1 MANILQNVATYQ
13 KAGLAYLQNLSVY
26 INKANKKFRNFQT
39 MTANLGD
46 TVTFDKPTR
55 YAFEPTLSVTSFQPT
70 EQRVQ
75 SLTVDQ
81 KGHVG
86 TELSDFERIFNLPS
100 YMSEFGES
108 ASIEIASN
116 VEENVALNNVSHT
129 YRTFGDGVTDIDS
142 FEQLAQSVANYK
154 DFGTPKG
161 RLCGIIPSV
170 KMPAIVG
177 NGLNQFATSRN
188 DEIANSWVIGSF
200 AGVDWYSSNL
210 LPKHVSGSV
219 GQAATTLTVISINA
233 AGTQLTMSGAVAL
246 DANAIK
252 ENDVLTFQDGVGG
265 QPNMRF
271 LTFTGHATSSQKV
284 QVRATAPAAADGA
297 GDVIVNIFPALVSTP
312 QDRNENINNPVAA
325 GMQLVALQSHV
336 AGLLFHEPALMLAM
350 PRLPDQPPFATSS
363 LIDPDSGCSTRLYYG
378 TKLFENLVGMV
389 NDVIW
394 GSTFVDEY
402 GVRLAFKT

>member
-26 INKANKKFRNFQT
+26 INKSNKKFKNFQT

-55 YAFEPTLSVTSFQPT
+55 YAFEPTLTVSSFQPT

-75 SLTVDQ
+75 SLTVNKQ
-81 KGHVG
+81 GNVG
-86 TELSDFERIFNLPS
+86 TELSDIERIFNLPS

-116 VEENVALNNVSHT
+116 VEENVALNNISHT
-129 YRTFGDGVTDIDS
+129 YRTFGDGVTDINS
-142 FEQLAQSVANYK
+142 FQQLAQAAADYK
-154 DFGTPKG
+154 DFGSPKG
-161 RLCGIIPSV
+161 RLCGIIPNV

-188 DEIANSWVIGSF
+188 DKIANTWVIGEFS
-200 AGVDWYSSNL
+200 GVSWYQSNL
-210 LPKHVSGSV
+210 LPTHVAGTI
-219 GQAATTLTVISINA
+219 GQNAITLTVDSING
-233 AGTQLTMSGAVAL
+233 AGTQIVLSGAGT
-246 DANAIK
+246 DDIK
-252 ENDVLTFQDGVGG
+252 NGDILTFQDGVTG

-284 QVRATAPAAADGA
+284 QVRATADAVPAAG
-297 GDVIVNIFPALVSTP
+297 VVTVNIFPALVSTAV
-312 QDRNENINNPVAA
+312 DRNQNINNAVAA
-325 GMQLVALQSHV
+325 GMEMKALPNHV

-363 LIDPDSGCSTRLYYG
+363 LTDPDSGCSTRLYYG

-394 GSTFVDEY
+394 GSTMVDEY
-402 GVRLAFKT
+402 AMRLAFTV

>member
-1 MANILQNVATYQ
+1 MANNILQNVATYQ

-26 INKANKKFRNFQT
+26 INKANKKFKNFQNF
-39 MTANLGD
+39 AGNLGS

-55 YAFEPTLSVTSFQPT
+55 YGFENSLTPSTFQPT

-75 SLTVDQ
+75 SLVVDQ
-81 KGHVG
+81 EGSVA
-86 TELSDFERIFNLPS
+86 TELTDPERIFNLPS

-129 YRTFGDGVTDIDS
+129 YRTFGDGTTDIDS
-142 FEQLAQSVANYK
+142 FQQLAQSVANYK
-154 DFGTPKG
+154 DFGSPKG

-170 KMPAIVG
+170 KMPPIVG

-188 DEIANSWVIGSF
+188 DEIANSWVIGEFS
-200 AGVDWYSSNL
+200 GVTWYSSNL
-210 LPKHVSGSV
+210 LPKHVAGTL
-219 GQAATTLTVISINA
+219 GQAQTVLTVVSINA
-233 AGTQLTMSGAVAL
+233 AGTQITLSGAGGGTTV
-246 DANAIK
+246 K
-252 ENDVLTFQDGVGG
+252 ENDILTFQDNVGG
-265 QPNMRF
+265 QPDMRF

-284 QVRATAPAAADGA
+284 QVRALSDVVEA
-297 GDVIVNIFPALVSTP
+297 GGNVIVDIFPALVDTVG
-312 QDRNENINNPVAA
+312 DRNANINNPVAA
-325 GMQLVALQSHV
+325 GMQLLILTSHV
-336 AGLLFHEPALMLAM
+336 AGMLFHEPALMLAM

-378 TKLFENLVGMV
+378 TKIFENIVGMV

-394 GSTFVDEY
+394 GSTLVDEY
-402 GVRLAFKT
+402 AMRLAFTT

>member
-26 INKANKKFRNFQT
+26 INKSNKKFKNFQNL
-39 MTANLGD
+39 TANLGD

-81 KGHVG
+81 QGHVG

-116 VEENVALNNVSHT
+116 VETNVALNNVSHT
-129 YRTFGDGVTDIDS
+129 YRTHGDGVTDINS
-142 FEQLAQSVANYK
+142 FEGLAQAVANYK
-154 DFGTPKG
+154 DFGSPKG

-170 KMPAIVG
+170 KQPAIVG

-188 DEIANSWVIGSF
+188 DEIANSWVIGAFS
-200 AGVDWYSSNL
+200 GVNWYQSNL
-210 LPKHVSGSV
+210 LPKHTAGSV
-219 GQAATTLTVISINA
+219 GQAATTLTVVSINA
-233 AGTQLTMSGAVAL
+233 AGTQLTMSGAAFS
-246 DANAIK
+246 DADAIK
-252 ENDVLTFQDGVGG
+252 SGDILTFQDAVVG
-265 QPNMRF
+265 QSDIKF
-271 LTFTGHATSSQKV
+271 LTFTGHSTSSQQV
-284 QVRATAPAAADGA
+284 QVRAIADVASDGA
-297 GDVIVNIFPALVSTP
+297 GQVVVDIFPALVSTP
-312 QDRNENINNPVAA
+312 ADRNQNVSVPVVA
-325 GMQLVALQSHV
+325 GMELLALTSHV

-350 PRLPDQPPFATSS
+350 PKLPDQPPFATSS
-363 LIDPDSGCSTRLYYG
+363 MTDPDSGCSTRLYYG

-394 GSTFVDEY
+394 GSTLVDEY
-402 GVRLAFKT
+402 AMRLAFKV

>member
-26 INKANKKFRNFQT
+26 INKSNKKFRNFQNLT
-39 MTANLGD
+39 SNLGD
-46 TVTFDKPTR
+46 VVTFDKPTR

-81 KGHVG
+81 QGHVG
-86 TELSDFERIFNLPS
+86 TELSDLERIFNLPS
-100 YMSEFGES
+100 YMKEFGES

-116 VEENVALNNVSHT
+116 VEENVALNNLTHT

-142 FEQLAQSVANYK
+142 FQQLAQAAADYK
-154 DFGTPKG
+154 DFGSPKG

-210 LPKHVSGSV
+210 LPKHVAGTAGETAV
-219 GQAATTLTVISINA
+219 TLTVVSINA
-233 AGTQLTMSGAVAL
+233 AGTQLTMSGAATG
-246 DANAIK
+246 DPDAIK
-252 ENDVLTFQDGVGG
+252 ENDILTFQDAVSG
-265 QPNMRF
+265 QPDMRF
-271 LTFTGHATSSQKV
+271 LTFTGHATSAQKV
-284 QVRATAPAAADGA
+284 QVRATADAASDG
-297 GDVIVNIFPALVSTP
+297 GGQVVVNIFPALVSTAN
-312 QDRNENINNPVAA
+312 DRNENINNPVAA
-325 GMQLVALQSHV
+325 GMELKALKSRQ

-363 LIDPDSGCSTRLYYG
+363 MTDPDSGCSTRLYYG

-394 GSTFVDEY
+394 GSTLVDEY
-402 GVRLAFKT
+402 AMQLAFTV

>member
-26 INKANKKFRNFQT
+26 INKSNKKFKNFQT

-55 YAFEPTLSVTSFQPT
+55 YAFEPTLTVTAFQPT

-75 SLTVDQ
+75 SLTVNKQ
-81 KGHVG
+81 GNVG
-86 TELSDFERIFNLPS
+86 TELSDVERIFNLPS

-116 VEENVALNNVSHT
+116 VEENVALNNISHT

-142 FEQLAQSVANYK
+142 FQQLAQATANYK
-154 DFGTPKG
+154 DFGSPKS
-161 RLCGIIPSV
+161 RLCGIIPNV

-177 NGLNQFATSRN
+177 NGLNQFAPSRN
-188 DEIANSWVIGSF
+188 DKIANTWVIGEFS
-200 AGVDWYSSNL
+200 GVTWYQSNL
-210 LPKHVSGSV
+210 LPTHVAGTL
-219 GQAATTLTVISINA
+219 GQNAITLTVDSING
-233 AGTQLTMSGAVAL
+233 AGTQIVLNGAGT
-246 DANAIK
+246 DDIK
-252 ENDVLTFQDGVGG
+252 EGDILTFQDNVSS
-265 QPNMRF
+265 QPDMRF

-284 QVRATAPAAADGA
+284 QVRATADAVP
-297 GDVIVNIFPALVSTP
+297 DVGVVTVNIFPALVSTAV
-312 QDRNENINNPVAA
+312 DRNQNINNAVAS
-325 GMQLVALQSHV
+325 GMEIKVLPNHV

-363 LIDPDSGCSTRLYYG
+363 LTDPDSGCSTRLYYG

-394 GSTFVDEY
+394 GSTMVDEY
-402 GVRLAFKT
+402 AMRLAFTV

>member
-26 INKANKKFRNFQT
+26 INKSNKKFKNFQT

-55 YAFEPTLSVTSFQPT
+55 YAFEPTLTVSSFQPT

-75 SLTVDQ
+75 SLTVNKQ
-81 KGHVG
+81 GNVG
-86 TELSDFERIFNLPS
+86 TELSDIERIFNLPS
-100 YMSEFGES
+100 YMNEFGES

-116 VEENVALNNVSHT
+116 VEENVALNNISHT
-129 YRTFGDGVTDIDS
+129 YRTSGDGVTDINS
-142 FEQLAQSVANYK
+142 FQQLAQAAADYK
-154 DFGTPKG
+154 DFGSPKG

-188 DEIANSWVIGSF
+188 DKIANTWVIGEFS
-200 AGVDWYSSNL
+200 GVSWYQSNL
-210 LPKHVSGSV
+210 LPTHVAGTL
-219 GQAATTLTVISINA
+219 GQNAITLTVDSING
-233 AGTQLTMSGAVAL
+233 AGTQIVLSGAGT
-246 DANAIK
+246 DDIK
-252 ENDVLTFQDGVGG
+252 NGDILTFQDGVTG
-265 QPNMRF
+265 QPDMRF

-284 QVRATAPAAADGA
+284 QVRATADAVPAAG
-297 GDVIVNIFPALVSTP
+297 VVTVNIFPALVSTAV
-312 QDRNENINNPVAA
+312 DRNQNINNAVAA
-325 GMQLVALQSHV
+325 GMEMKALPNHV

-363 LIDPDSGCSTRLYYG
+363 LTDPDSGCSTRLYYG

-394 GSTFVDEY
+394 GSTMVDEY
-402 GVRLAFKT
+402 AMRLAFTV